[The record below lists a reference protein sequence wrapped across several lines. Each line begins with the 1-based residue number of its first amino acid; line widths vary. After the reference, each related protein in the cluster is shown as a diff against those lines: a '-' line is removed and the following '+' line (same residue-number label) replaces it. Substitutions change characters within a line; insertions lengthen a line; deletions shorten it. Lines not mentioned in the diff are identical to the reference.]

1 MELEKLRIFLAVAET
16 GNISAAARKLFVS
29 HSTVSRAVSALEKEL
44 GCELVTRIS
53 NNTLGITQS
62 GRILEQEAK
71 IIIKTMDE
79 LPEKLKKKP

>member
-1 MELEKLRIFLAVAET
+1 MAET

>member
-44 GCELVTRIS
+44 ECELVTRS
-53 NNTLGITQS
+53 TNNTLGITRS

-79 LPEKLKKKP
+79 LPGKMKTEP